1 MAFTIT
7 HTSHLFANPSYHPA
21 IHFPE
26 LPLKQRKITRH
37 HCLPPK
43 SQPSEDVPST
53 ADHDRR
59 QQKLLQAVAESNEEQ
74 LPGVRTFE
82 NDSARLTLVGAVD
95 FQQAVTAAAAD
106 GGRAAN
112 EHIIA
117 GLPTMVIETVF
128 PGRPDDCSTLSTRLF
143 LPASKVKEKAKKL
156 KATLSEDILSST
168 TSANILA
175 MTFRQ
180 VVLQQLWSFE
190 LVAFRCGT
198 ERNIDDFGN
207 LREVPH
213 DTDGL
218 SSYFPTSS
226 IESHTVGQS
235 FGRASAKFIQWF
247 HKPKRYVSKDS
258 SIILHKLLDN
268 EIAANAKILLD
279 KFSSRRVKSMG
290 IKSKYSWWTLSSD
303 PELEKFNG
311 PEFTAGLN
319 EHIPSYRLQIDA
331 GKFKDVKIEGGNLFT
346 TNIWEILL
354 THCQMIKAGWSLKL
368 RVSIPGVCLAD
379 ILDIY
384 YQDDFTLPAK
394 QLSCDA
400 MMNLSNLSRN
410 KSGSSLLKIL
420 SATLA
425 GGLLLV
431 MISIL
436 SQLYLPNLTRWR
448 KYHKDHSVQSS
459 CIRCIEPESLGL
471 TQLEACCIA
480 VIRKLKDSFGWPG
493 EIITKAGHCAWTGEL
508 PLYLK
513 RMVEIDS
520 KTSDVLS
527 TVTLPGERIEEMK
540 GSVQDIASYQVVLS
554 TEGEVVGF
562 QPRSRMAV
570 NHWASNPLT
579 KELYARRNL
588 SPGFLEPG
596 LKIHHPS
603 DVVLLELLMSANPE
617 PHFAL
622 VRPAGI

>member
-331 GKFKDVKIEGGNLFT
+331 GKFKDVKIEGGNLFA

-354 THCQMIKAGWSLKL
+354 THCQM
-368 RVSIPGVCLAD
+368 VCLAD

-400 MMNLSNLSRN
+400 MMNLSNLPTN